1 MTSRVEDRLAAL
13 ELVADRSAVIY
24 YATSAAGDTTF
35 AAGYTTKTGAVTPA
49 LVKSGGVE
57 TDLMVAVSL
66 SAFYNASQSRGTI
79 GAQVGGAD
87 YDLCLFHPAAN
98 SVRVYTSGRAIITG
112 LAAGSYTA
120 QLRGKSTGGAAVFRL
135 TAGDDFINLAMW
147 EVGA

>member
-35 AAGYTTKTGAVTPA
+35 AAGY
-49 LVKSGGVE
+49 
-57 TDLMVAVSL
+57 
-66 SAFYNASQSRGTI
+66 
-79 GAQVGGAD
+79 
-87 YDLCLFHPAAN
+87 
-98 SVRVYTSGRAIITG
+98 
-112 LAAGSYTA
+112 AAGSYTA